1 MAIDTDTER
10 QLLQH
15 QIRFTQADHTL
26 KTLFSR
32 DPDRTT
38 RLTFEAPHL
47 IADFSK
53 QCIDQESL
61 AALLSLGEEKHLA
74 EAINNLY
81 AGKKVNNTE
90 QRAALHMALRGHVP
104 SESPDIA
111 DEVRTT
117 QQQMADFVS
126 AVHNGRWQGKDGE
139 TITDIV
145 NIGIGGSDLGPA
157 MATEAL
163 QDYHHPDIN
172 CHFVSN
178 VDPAQIDHVL
188 PGLNPGRTLFIIVS
202 KSFGTLET
210 MQNAQRA
217 MHWFETH
224 GGKDEDIP
232 RHFVAVT
239 TNLNAALAFGIAKDN
254 VFTMWDWVGGRYSL
268 WSAAGISIALATS
281 WQTFTDLLSG
291 AAEMDQHFLT
301 APLATNVPVLAGLLS
316 VWYRNYWSA
325 ESQVILP
332 YSQLLNLLPTHLQQ
346 LDMESLGKGVKAS
359 GASIKEDTGAIIWGC
374 AGTNGQHS
382 FHQLLHQGTSLIP
395 AEFIAIANPAREDQR
410 QPHQHLLANCFAQS
424 RALMTGKSFH
434 EVEQEMQKSGASM
447 TEIAR
452 LAPHKVVPGNR
463 PSTTLLLPRLTP
475 KSLGSLLAYYE
486 AKVFVQSVI
495 WEINAFD
502 QWGVELGKQL
512 SLPIANKLLNNSSQ
526 EASSEKDSA
535 PALDP
540 STEQLI
546 SLCLTTQDRNN
557 KR

>member
-1 MAIDTDTER
+1 MAIETDTER

-15 QIRFTQADHTL
+15 QIRFTQADHSLT
-26 KTLFSR
+26 TLFSR
-32 DPDRTT
+32 DPDRAKN
-38 RLTFEAPHL
+38 LTFEAPHL
-47 IADFSK
+47 LADFSK
-53 QCIDQESL
+53 QCIDQKSL
-61 AALLSLGEEKHLA
+61 SALLALADEKHLTN
-74 EAINNLY
+74 AIHNLY
-81 AGKKVNNTE
+81 AGKQVNNTE

-104 SESPDIA
+104 SECPGIA
-111 DEVRTT
+111 AEVSNT
-117 QQQMADFVS
+117 QRQMADFVS
-126 AVHNGRWQGKDGE
+126 AIHNGSWQGKNAE

-157 MATEAL
+157 MATAAL
-163 QDYHHPDIN
+163 QDYHHPDIH

-188 PGLNPGRTLFIIVS
+188 SGLNPGTTLFIVVS

-217 MHWFETH
+217 IHWFKTH
-224 GGKDEDIP
+224 GGKNEDIAK
-232 RHFVAVT
+232 HFVAVT
-239 TNLNAALAFGIAKDN
+239 TNLTAAVEFGIAKDN

-281 WQTFTDLLSG
+281 WQTFTDLLAG
-291 AAEMDQHFLT
+291 AAAMDQHFLT
-301 APLATNVPVLAGLLS
+301 TPLAKNVPALAGLLS
-316 VWYRNYWSA
+316 VWYRNYWGA

-332 YSQLLNLLPTHLQQ
+332 YSQPLSLLPTHLQQ
-346 LDMESLGKGVKAS
+346 LDMESLGKRVTTNGDDTQ
-359 GASIKEDTGAIIWGC
+359 GDTGAIIWGA

-424 RALMTGKSFH
+424 RALMAGKSLH
-434 EVEQEMQKSGASM
+434 EVEQEMQKSGADSV
-447 TEIAR
+447 EIKR

-463 PSTTLLLPRLTP
+463 PSTTLLLTKLTP
-475 KSLGSLLAYYE
+475 QSLGSLLAYYE

-512 SLPIANKLLNNSSQ
+512 SRPIASKLLNTSIE
-526 EASSEKDSA
+526 EARAKGENA
-535 PALDP
+535 LALDP

-557 KR
+557 KS